1 MVKRKGEFKMKK
13 VLKAGLVFIISSVI
27 LYLVL
32 TLTAFYG
39 WGKENQIWIEQDKL
53 LVQLDPSKIQEL
65 GDLIGTSEKVLKQSL
80 EEARKQGEHTLAEY
94 YDPLGFSVW
103 RYLQM
108 EMQEIV
114 CQFIVLSIL
123 LGGAI
128 TIAYLVI
135 TSKKMNYILK
145 IAIGYF
151 GVMLLI
157 PPIYMYSWTY
167 RFWDVFL
174 SYKKMPYYFYIGYTI
189 VFIVMYVVNYRIGVK
204 MTKELN
210 QIVKNEKE

>member
-13 VLKAGLVFIISSVI
+13 ILKTGFVFITSSII

-39 WGKENQIWIEQDKL
+39 WCKENQIFVDQDQL
-53 LVQLDPSKIQEL
+53 LAQLDRSKIQEL
-65 GDLIGTSEKVLKQSL
+65 GNLIGTGEKVLKESL
-80 EEARKQGEHTLAEY
+80 EEPRKEGEHTLAEY

-108 EMQEIV
+108 EIQEIV

-123 LGGAI
+123 SGGAI
-128 TIAYLVI
+128 TIAYLII
-135 TSKKMNYILK
+135 TSKKMNAILK

-151 GVMLLI
+151 GVMLVI

-174 SYKKMPYYFYIGYTI
+174 SYKMMPYYFYIGYTI
-189 VFIVMYVVNYRIGVK
+189 MFVVMYVVNYRIGVK

-210 QIVKNEKE
+210 QMVENKKE